1 MVPNGGF
8 FTLLTQRRFAPL
20 FFTQFLGAFID
31 NVFRSA
37 LIILVTYHE
46 TLAHGY
52 DKRLMVTFI
61 GGLVVLPFFLFSS
74 LAGQLADRYEKS
86 RLVII
91 MKTLEMVVMAL
102 GVYALFSQ
110 SLMLLIFVL
119 FLTMTQTTFFGPL
132 KYSLLPVYLRGEEII
147 TGNALIESSTFVA
160 ILLGSVFGGIAVAF
174 PHYSLYIISG
184 ILVMSSFIAWISS
197 WYLPKAPPSDPKLKI
212 NPNLYTTTLNI
223 IQATARDRILFLS
236 IIGISWFWVVGGIF
250 LTQIT
255 TYGKD
260 VIGGNQHVATLFMV
274 LFTLGIGLGSFLCTT
289 LSKGKVDPRHIVWG
303 AVGMTLFILDLVIV
317 SNLVDLTSPDY
328 IGVYQFLFHSA
339 HLGNNWRIIFDL
351 MMIAVCGGLYTVP
364 LYTLLQI
371 ESDPKFRS
379 RTIAANNIMNS
390 FFMVVST
397 LVSMILVAFHM
408 SITNIFL
415 MTGLLN
421 LFVMHRISRLV
432 PESILQLFLQGLLK
446 ILFRVDVKGME
457 NFYAAGKRTLI
468 IANHTS
474 FLDGMLIFSFI
485 PDRLNFAIYSYYVNK
500 WWIRVMKPS
509 INLFPLDLTNPMT
522 TKHLIEFLRQ
532 DRKCVI
538 FPEGRITVTGSLMK
552 IYDGP
557 GMVADR
563 AGATILPIRI
573 EGAQYSFF
581 SHLRGVVR
589 RKPFPKITL
598 TILPPQTITADPS
611 LKGKERRKIM
621 SNKVYDIMVGM
632 VFESSP
638 YHSTLFHSFIE
649 AAKTHGMGRKIV
661 EDNQRTPLTY
671 RQLLMRSFVL
681 GRYMVEKTVLG
692 ERVGIMLPTSIAS
705 LVSFFALQSIGRIPA
720 LLNFSLGSQS
730 LRDTCSLARI
740 RWILTSR
747 KFVEMARLEET
758 TEKLSEK
765 VQVLYLEDVKGQ
777 ISKSRAV
784 GGLVSA
790 FFPHFA
796 SRRYQRLIKPGDPA
810 VILFTSGSEGIP
822 KGVVLS
828 HMNINANRFQV
839 TSSIDFN
846 PQDVVLNVLPMFH
859 SFGLM
864 GGTLVPLLEGI
875 RSFYYPSPLHYR
887 MIPATAY
894 DINATIFFATDTF
907 LSRYGRLAHPYDFF
921 ATRYVFAGAEK
932 LQPETRSLWIERFGI
947 QILEAYG
954 TTETSP
960 ALSLNTRMHNK
971 IGSVGRFLP
980 AISHRLKPV
989 EGIPIGGELFVKG
1002 PNIMLG
1008 YINIET
1014 GRVNPTISDFGRGP
1028 EEGWYDTG
1036 DVVTVDEQGF
1046 VTIQGRVKRFAKIGG
1061 EMVSLV
1067 AVEECLNAL
1076 WPGHHHVLFAFPD
1089 SRKGEQLVLLTT
1101 ESMTREDVAHH
1112 LKNQGLTELNF
1123 PRKIIY
1129 TNSVPLLA
1137 TGKVDFRG
1145 AKALAETLMGERE
1158 GTKKSAP

>member
-1 MVPNGGF
+1 MAPNGGF

-20 FFTQFLGAFID
+20 FLTQFLGAFVD

-46 TLAHGY
+46 TLAQGY
-52 DKRLMVTFI
+52 DKRLMVTLI
-61 GGLVVLPFFLFSS
+61 GGLVILPFFLFSS

-86 RLVII
+86 GLVIMI
-91 MKTLEMVVMAL
+91 KTLEMGVMAL
-102 GVYALFSQ
+102 GIYGLFSQ

-119 FLTMTQTTFFGPL
+119 FLNMTQAAFFGPL
-132 KYSLLPVYLRGEEII
+132 KYSLLPVYLKGEEII

-160 ILLGSVFGGIAVAF
+160 ILLGSILGGISVAL
-174 PHYSLYIISG
+174 PHYRFHTISV
-184 ILVMSSFIAWISS
+184 ILVTSSLLAWISS
-197 WYLPKAPPSDPKLKI
+197 WYLPKASASDPHLKL

-223 IQATARDRILFLS
+223 IQAAARERTLFLS

-255 TYGKD
+255 TYGKE
-260 VIGGNQHVATLFMV
+260 VIGGNQYVATLFMI
-274 LFTLGIGLGSFLCTT
+274 LFTLGIGLGSFLCTA

-303 AVGMTLFILDLVIV
+303 AIGMTLFIFDLVAA
-317 SNLVDLTSPDY
+317 SHLVDLTNPHS
-328 IGVYQFLFHSA
+328 IGISQFLFHSP

-351 MMIAVCGGLYTVP
+351 IMIAVCGGLYTVP
-364 LYTLLQI
+364 LYTLLQT
-371 ESDPKFRS
+371 ESHLKFRS

-390 FFMVVST
+390 FFMVIST
-397 LVSMILVAFHM
+397 LVSMVLVAFHV

-415 MTGLLN
+415 ITGLLN
-421 LFVMHRISRLV
+421 LYVMHRISRLV

-446 ILFRVDVKGME
+446 LLFRVEVKGME
-457 NFYAAGKRTLI
+457 NFHASGKRTLI
-468 IANHTS
+468 IANHSS

-485 PDRLNFAIYSYYVNK
+485 PDRLSFAIYSYYVNK
-500 WWIRVMKPS
+500 WWIRIMKPS
-509 INLFPLDLTNPMT
+509 IHLFPLDPNNPMA

-532 DRKCVI
+532 DRKCLI

-589 RKPFPKITL
+589 RKPFPKITIS
-598 TILPPQTITADPS
+598 ILPPQIITANPA

-621 SNKVYDIMVGM
+621 SNRVYDIMVDM
-632 VFESSP
+632 LFETSP
-638 YHSTLFHSFIE
+638 YRLTLFHSFVE

-661 EDNQRTPLTY
+661 EDSQRVPLTY
-671 RQLLMRSFVL
+671 RQLLMRSFIL
-681 GRYMVEKTVLG
+681 GRYMVEKTVPG
-692 ERVGIMLPTSIAS
+692 ERVGILLPTSIAS
-705 LVSFFALQSIGRIPA
+705 LVSFLALQSIGRVPA
-720 LLNFSLGSQS
+720 MLNFSLGPQS
-730 LRDTCSLARI
+730 LMDTCTLTRM
-740 RWILTSR
+740 RWLLTSR
-747 KFVEMARLEET
+747 KFVEVARLEET
-758 TEKLSEK
+758 IKKLSEK
-765 VQVLYLEDVKGQ
+765 FQVLYLEDIKEE
-777 ISKSRAV
+777 ISKLAK
-784 GGLVSA
+784 GWGLVSA
-790 FFPHFA
+790 FFPHLA
-796 SRRYQRLIKPGDPA
+796 SRRYQRRINPEDA
-810 VILFTSGSEGIP
+810 AIVLFTSGSEGTP
-822 KGVVLS
+822 KGVALS
-828 HMNINANRFQV
+828 HVNINANRFQI

-859 SFGLM
+859 SFGLT
-864 GGTLVPLLEGI
+864 GGTLAPLLEGI

-907 LSRYGRLAHPYDFF
+907 LSRYARLAHPYDFF

-954 TTETSP
+954 TTETAP

-971 IGSVGRFLP
+971 AGSVGRFLP
-980 AISHRLKPV
+980 AISYRLKPV
-989 EGIPIGGELFVKG
+989 EGILNGGELFVKG

-1008 YINIET
+1008 YINAET
-1014 GRVNPTISDFGRGP
+1014 GRIDPTTSDFGEGP
-1028 EEGWYDTG
+1028 TEGWYDTG
-1036 DVVTVDEQGF
+1036 DVVAVDEQGF

-1061 EMVSLV
+1061 EMISLI
-1067 AVEECLNAL
+1067 AIEERLNAL
-1076 WPGHHHVLFAFPD
+1076 WPDHRHVLFTFPD
-1089 SRKGEQLVLLTT
+1089 ARKGEQLVLLTT
-1101 ESMTREDVAHH
+1101 RAIAREDVAHR
-1112 LKNQGLTELNF
+1112 LKEQGLTELHF
-1123 PRKIIY
+1123 PRKVIY
-1129 TNSVPLLA
+1129 TDTIPLLA
-1137 TGKVDFRG
+1137 TGKVDFRS
-1145 AKALAETLMGERE
+1145 AKALVETLMGK
-1158 GTKKSAP
+1158 GNGV

>member
-1 MVPNGGF
+1 MAPNGGF
-8 FTLLTQRRFAPL
+8 FTLLTHRRFFPL
-20 FFTQFLGAFID
+20 FLTQFLSAFVD

-37 LIILVTYHE
+37 LLLLVAYNE
-46 TLAHGY
+46 TLSQGY
-52 DKRLMVTFI
+52 DKRLMVTII
-61 GGLVVLPFFLFSS
+61 GGLVILPFFLFSS

-91 MKTLEMVVMAL
+91 MRTLEMGVMSI
-102 GVYALFSQ
+102 GVYALFSH
-110 SLMLLIFVL
+110 SLMLLILVL
-119 FLTMTQTTFFGPL
+119 FLNMTQAAFFGPL
-132 KYSLLPVYLRGEEII
+132 KYSLLPIYLKEDEII
-147 TGNALIESSTFVA
+147 TGNALIESSTFIA
-160 ILLGSVFGGIAVAF
+160 ILLGSVFGGITVAL
-174 PHYSLYIISG
+174 PHYSLYVISG
-184 ILVMSSFIAWISS
+184 ILVTSSLISWVSS
-197 WYLPKAPPSDPKLKI
+197 WYLQNAPSSDPHLKI
-212 NPNLYTTTLNI
+212 NPNLYTTSLSI
-223 IQATARDRILFLS
+223 IRATAHDRTLFLS

-260 VIGGNQHVATLFMV
+260 VIGGNQHVATLFMI
-274 LFTLGIGLGSFLCTT
+274 LFTLGIGLGSFLCTA

-303 AVGMTLFILDLVIV
+303 AIGMTLFILDLVIA
-317 SNLVDLTSPDY
+317 SNLVDLTEPDY
-328 IGVYQFLFHSA
+328 IGIHQFLFHST
-339 HLGNNWRIIFDL
+339 HFGNNWRIILDL

-364 LYTLLQI
+364 LYTLLQTQ
-371 ESDPKFRS
+371 SDPKFRS

-390 FFMVVST
+390 FFMVTST
-397 LVSMILVAFHM
+397 IVSMILVALHV

-415 MTGLLN
+415 VTGILN
-421 LFVMHRISRLV
+421 LYVMQRISRLV

-446 ILFRVDVKGME
+446 LLFRVDVKGME
-457 NFYAAGKRTLI
+457 NFHASGKRTLI

-474 FLDGMLIFSFI
+474 FLDGMLIFAFI
-485 PDRLNFAIYSYYVNK
+485 PDRLSFAIYSYYINR

-509 INLFPLDLTNPMT
+509 INLFPLDPTNPMA

-563 AGATILPIRI
+563 ADATILPIRI
-573 EGAQYSFF
+573 EGAQYTFF

-598 TILPPQTITADPS
+598 TILPPQIITANPN

-632 VFESSP
+632 LFETSP
-638 YHSTLFHSFIE
+638 YHSTLFNSFIE
-649 AAKTHGMGRKIV
+649 AAKTHGMRRKIV
-661 EDNQRTPLTY
+661 EDSLREPVTY
-671 RQLLMRSFVL
+671 RQLLMRSFIL
-681 GRYMVEKTVLG
+681 SRYMVEKTVPG

-705 LVSFFALQSIGRIPA
+705 LVSFFALQCIGRVPA
-720 LLNFSLGSQS
+720 MLNFSLGSHS
-730 LRDTCSLARI
+730 LRDTCNLARI
-740 RWILTSR
+740 RWVLTSR
-747 KFVEMARLEET
+747 KFVEVARLEET
-758 TEKLSEK
+758 IEKLSEK
-765 VQVLYLEDVKGQ
+765 VQVLYLEDVKEQ
-777 ISKSRAV
+777 ISKLAKAV
-784 GGLVSA
+784 GFISA
-790 FFPHFA
+790 IFPYLA
-796 SRRYQRLIKPGDPA
+796 SRRYQHNIQPEDPA
-810 VILFTSGSEGIP
+810 TILFTSGSEGTP
-822 KGVVLS
+822 KGVALS

-859 SFGLM
+859 SFGLT

-954 TTETSP
+954 TTETAP

-980 AISHRLKPV
+980 AISHRLKSV
-989 EGIPIGGELFVKG
+989 EGIPNGGELFVKG

-1008 YINIET
+1008 YINAET
-1014 GRVNPTISDFGRGP
+1014 GRINPTISDFGTGP

-1061 EMVSLV
+1061 EMISLV
-1067 AVEECLNAL
+1067 AIEECLNVH
-1076 WPGHHHVLFAFPD
+1076 WPNHSHVLFAFPD

-1101 ESMTREDVAHH
+1101 GSMTREEVAHC
-1112 LKNQGLTELNF
+1112 LKDQGLTELNF
-1123 PRKIIY
+1123 PRKIIS
-1129 TNSVPLLA
+1129 TDSIPLLA

-1145 AKALAETLMGERE
+1145 AKKLAETLMSERV
-1158 GTKKSAP
+1158 TS